1 MPPPE
6 DMSSLNDA
14 VAAMPLAALSK
25 DFERETAT
33 PKAALTRAS
42 LAVAEPVGA
51 TLVELIRAAMDDFP
65 DACNTAIEAED
76 TRDASDAGGE
86 PVSVVPLTRA
96 SVLAAAS
103 RAAAVSAAAAA
114 VTLAPPDAFFTASA
128 VASAGFFA

>member
-14 VAAMPLAALSK
+14 VAAMPLAALSE
-25 DFERETAT
+25 DFEGETAT

-65 DACNTAIEAED
+65 DACSTAIEAED

-86 PVSVVPLTRA
+86 PVSVVPLTSA

-103 RAAAVSAAAAA
+103 RAATVSAAAAA